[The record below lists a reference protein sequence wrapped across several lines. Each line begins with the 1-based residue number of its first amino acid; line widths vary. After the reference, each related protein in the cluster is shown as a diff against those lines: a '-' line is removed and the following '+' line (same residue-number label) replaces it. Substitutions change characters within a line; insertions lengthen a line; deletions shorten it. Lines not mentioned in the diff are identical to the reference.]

1 MDLAARVAHL
11 ESDVTDIKRDVGDLK
26 RETTSLGADLAELR
40 KEFNE
45 FRLKVTADLADIR
58 GRLTNMPTT
67 FQVLTWYVGVAIG
80 LTGLV
85 YAIARI
91 TAAG

>member
-1 MDLAARVAHL
+1 MDLVARVANL
-11 ESDVTDIKRDVGDLK
+11 ETDVREIKRDVGDLK
-26 RETTSLGADLAELR
+26 RDVGE
-40 KEFNE
+40 
-45 FRLKVTADLADIR
+45 LKVSVGRLIEAVAEIR

-67 FQVLTWYVGVAIG
+67 FQVLTGFIGIAIG